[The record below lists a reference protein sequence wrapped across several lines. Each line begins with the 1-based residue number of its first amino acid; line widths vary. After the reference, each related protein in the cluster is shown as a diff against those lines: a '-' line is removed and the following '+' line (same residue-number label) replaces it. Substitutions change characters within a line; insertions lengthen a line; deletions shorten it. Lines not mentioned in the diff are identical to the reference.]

1 MKAVSHSFHYA
12 LHSLNTKNQLV
23 NRDCMPSSG
32 KGQHIMDASWAAF
45 AFDRKMQMVKA
56 EVSTLEMEN
65 VQPLTGQAVLWKQ
78 AAEAVLETVVATRVQ
93 CKQTLDG
100 EPEYNES
107 QFREENRVQLVRAL
121 PMWMPNWHNG
131 AFNISCMTTL
141 RMLSFAPCPV
151 AQMRSTAKLRT
162 DRAVWERIYT
172 SEKNQ
177 AFYHLTAQNKFFTNI
192 VEITCILP

>member
-1 MKAVSHSFHYA
+1 
-12 LHSLNTKNQLV
+12 
-23 NRDCMPSSG
+23 
-32 KGQHIMDASWAAF
+32 
-45 AFDRKMQMVKA
+45 MVKA

-121 PMWMPNWHNG
+121 PMWMPNWHNVCRPG
-131 AFNISCMTTL
+131 WCIQYQLYDHATDALLCSVSCCADALTGE
-141 RMLSFAPCPV
+141 V
-151 AQMRSTAKLRT
+151 A
-162 DRAVWERIYT
+162 
-172 SEKNQ
+172 
-177 AFYHLTAQNKFFTNI
+177 H
-192 VEITCILP
+192 